1 MEPTLVGAAAP
12 DQSTKNRS
20 TLTLVA
26 GGFLLIGA
34 AVLLWAAPFTYDVYK
49 GLHIVAALIWVG
61 GGATLTLLGIVA
73 ERQGD
78 SRKLAAIGEMGEWI
92 GMRVYTPASFIVL
105 VFGILMVEKGDLGW
119 GHFWID
125 AALVGWLGTTA
136 VGVLYLSP
144 QTKKLGKLV
153 EAGGPESPEA
163 QAKIRQ
169 ILTVIRFDAVML
181 LLIVV
186 DMAAKPFS

>member
-12 DQSTKNRS
+12 DQSSKSGS
-20 TLTLVA
+20 TLTLAA

-34 AVLLWAAPFTYDVYK
+34 AVLLWAAPFTYDIYK
-49 GLHIVAALIWVG
+49 GLHIAAAVVWVG
-61 GGATLTLLGIVA
+61 GGATLALLGIVA

-78 SRKLAAIGEMGEWI
+78 SLRLATIGHMAEWV
-92 GMRVYTPASFIVL
+92 GMRVFTPASLVVL

-125 AALVGWLGTTA
+125 AALVGWVVTTA
-136 VGVLYLSP
+136 VGVLYFGP
-144 QTKKLGKLV
+144 QTKKLAGMI

-169 ILTVIRFDAVML
+169 VLTVARFDVAML
-181 LLIVV
+181 LLIVL